1 MPVCYFAYSGEY
13 GCKVIPRSGA
23 KHTMPEQPESLKSRS
38 LTLALLAWGI
48 FVNLAY
54 YWHLAQAYGPQFIER
69 LQSLL
74 P

>member
-1 MPVCYFAYSGEY
+1 MTKE
-13 GCKVIPRSGA
+13 
-23 KHTMPEQPESLKSRS
+23 PESLKSCL
-38 LTLALLAWGI
+38 LTLALLAWVI

-54 YWHLAQAYGPQFIER
+54 YWHVAQAYGPQFIER